1 MIGLFG
7 RIRIRRAQFQCTRTG
22 RMFLPLEEQLDL
34 PRGEVSP
41 ALAQRVLHMATHMSL
56 AEVQTAARLYLNI
69 GLCDSVL
76 DRLLHRAG
84 TVAAEDARGRT
95 EALMSLPP
103 GEAREQQVG
112 DRRFPTVPKRLYI
125 STDGALYPSRI
136 RQALTPEKNRIL
148 YQEMKCGA
156 IFWQSPDGAWQ
167 KVVEAG
173 REEVLAFGM
182 KLWRTAVTCGLL
194 EAEEVIFISD
204 GGAWCQTVY
213 DTYFRGARRILDWY
227 HLSEHVWEAARQ
239 LYPTDSA
246 AVARWAH
253 TALDQLEK
261 SSGIGLHRFLE
272 EGLSRCVAESPPA
285 VALTGLSNYLT
296 PRLAHTDYVEYR
308 AGGYVIGSGM
318 MESTCKQIVAAR
330 LKGSGRQWSE
340 KGAVAMAHLLTHR
353 LNGTWEQFWTG
364 RPLQRAA

>member
-1 MIGLFG
+1 
-7 RIRIRRAQFQCTRTG
+7 
-22 RMFLPLEEQLDL
+22 MFLPLEEQLDL
-34 PRGEVSP
+34 PSGEVSP

-227 HLSEHVWEAARQ
+227 HLSEHVWDAARQ
-239 LYPTDSA
+239 LYPTDAA

-272 EGLSRCVAESPPA
+272 EGLSRCVAESPQSA
-285 VALTGLSNYLT
+285 ALTGLSHYLT
-296 PRLAHTDYVEYR
+296 PRLAYTDYVEYQ

-340 KGAVAMAHLLTHR
+340 KDAVAMAHLLTHR